1 MRYLSG
7 ERSFGGDGSGSLCGG
22 DLQGPALEGLA
33 GFPGD
38 RHSCPDAGK
47 LAHTA
52 DGYGVDRRLDSEML
66 AYS

>member
-1 MRYLSG
+1 MEVSV
-7 ERSFGGDGSGSLCGG
+7 GG